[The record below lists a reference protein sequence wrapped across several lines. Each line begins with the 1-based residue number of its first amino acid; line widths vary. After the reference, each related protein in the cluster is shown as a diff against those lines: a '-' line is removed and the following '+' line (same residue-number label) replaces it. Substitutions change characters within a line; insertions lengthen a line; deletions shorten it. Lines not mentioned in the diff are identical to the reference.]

1 LTAAG
6 ITGNLQLVNDG
17 VGTVTD
23 GCEPVVGFT
32 AGNIAVI
39 DRGTCLFSL
48 KVQNAQNAGAIA
60 VIIVNTG
67 GDDLFTMAGMGGA
80 TIPSVVIGNTD
91 GTAIKAQLPAP
102 GVNATLHAPLGG
114 VFDLD
119 DGQTHKINGVI
130 PGQYQIWE
138 GIETGDGFDVTA
150 LACNDGNSTGNRAT
164 ATIKVEAAEIV
175 TCTFTNDSTNSIV
188 IAKVTNPAGLT
199 GAFFGT
205 PHYVT
210 QYTPVNS
217 QQNFSANG
225 ATFGPAL
232 SAASFFGNLQLVND
246 GSGVTTDACQALVG
260 FTAGNI
266 ALIARGTCNFD
277 VKVQNAQ
284 NAGAIAAVIYNN
296 VDDELVVMDGA
307 GPTIPSVFIG
317 LSSGNA
323 LKASLAIPAT
333 VTVGLTAPL
342 GGVFGLDDGQSKT
355 FSFVP
360 SDEYKIVEDETTSV
374 GGALSDLV
382 CNDANSTE
390 DIPNRTATIRL
401 EENETVTCTFKNTGE
416 VLPRIN
422 VHKQTLPAGDPTE
435 FLFRLRG
442 PVGRD
447 FTLADDEPH
456 STGQIPAGIY
466 TLEEIIPPGWDPT
479 IPLAQMTCDDGS
491 LLNAIDLGPD
501 EVLVCRFFNYKRGNI
516 VVKKVTIPPVA
527 SPSFAM
533 RLIDNTTQAKT
544 QFSVANGGQFDTGAI
559 SSVPT
564 YKLLEPAATIAGG
577 WKKKSI
583 ACTNGSPATAIVV
596 PPGGSVTCTVTNEN
610 SAPTNILLSSSA
622 VAENKPAGTVV
633 GTLSA
638 SDAIAGDAHSFSF
651 VNDGTAGASGN
662 GSFQIVGNQLKTTQ
676 VFDYET
682 KTSYNIK
689 LKATDTA
696 GQTKIKNFI
705 IQIVNKPG

>member
-1 LTAAG
+1 
-6 ITGNLQLVNDG
+6 
-17 VGTVTD
+17 
-23 GCEPVVGFT
+23 
-32 AGNIAVI
+32 
-39 DRGTCLFSL
+39 
-48 KVQNAQNAGAIA
+48 VQTLA
-60 VIIVNTG
+60 
-67 GDDLFTMAGMGGA
+67 
-80 TIPSVVIGNTD
+80 
-91 GTAIKAQLPAP
+91 LPAGSP
-102 GVNATLHAPLGG
+102 AIDAAPSAAC
-114 VFDLD
+114 VAPHDFDQRAKARNFD
-119 DGQTHKINGVI
+119 
-130 PGQYQIWE
+130 
-138 GIETGDGFDVTA
+138 GDG
-150 LACNDGNSTGNRAT
+150 LGSTGNECDIGAYEFQAT
-164 ATIKVEAAEIV
+164 AVA
-175 TCTFTNDSTNSIV
+175 
-188 IAKVTNPAGLT
+188 
-199 GAFFGT
+199 
-205 PHYVT
+205 
-210 QYTPVNS
+210 
-217 QQNFSANG
+217 
-225 ATFGPAL
+225 
-232 SAASFFGNLQLVND
+232 
-246 GSGVTTDACQALVG
+246 
-260 FTAGNI
+260 
-266 ALIARGTCNFD
+266 
-277 VKVQNAQ
+277 
-284 NAGAIAAVIYNN
+284 
-296 VDDELVVMDGA
+296 
-307 GPTIPSVFIG
+307 
-317 LSSGNA
+317 
-323 LKASLAIPAT
+323 
-333 VTVGLTAPL
+333 
-342 GGVFGLDDGQSKT
+342 
-355 FSFVP
+355 
-360 SDEYKIVEDETTSV
+360 
-374 GGALSDLV
+374 
-382 CNDANSTE
+382 
-390 DIPNRTATIRL
+390 
-401 EENETVTCTFKNTGE
+401 
-416 VLPRIN
+416 PRII
-422 VHKQTLPAGDPTE
+422 VHKQTLPPGDPTE
-435 FLFRLRG
+435 FLFKLRG

-491 LLNAIDLGPD
+491 PLNAIDLGPD

-516 VVKKVTIPPVA
+516 VVKKVTIPAVA

-662 GSFQIVGNQLKTTQ
+662 GSFQIVGNQLQTAQ